1 MTLIGDCLPR
11 IYADDRG
18 SNEQLAISS
27 WQLAKPLLPAAFLQP
42 ASFILISQ
50 ITRFPDHARSP
61 DLITLG
67 SVISITSSKQ
77 AKTYDVLS

>member
-1 MTLIGDCLPR
+1 MTLIENFHRGFTR
-11 IYADDRG
+11 MIADQ
-18 SNEQLAISS
+18 NEQLATSS
-27 WQLAKPLLPAAFLQP
+27 LQLAKPLLPAAFLQP